1 MTTRTPPS
9 GWLSRL
15 AQGSLVKQI
24 LIGLVLGVQMLQFA
38 RRGPRHANWH
48 VVQHYQAI
56 LGCGIAT
63 HVAFLSIAMRPA
75 WAWLRTHAALPEQL
89 AQLFPWFA
97 PVAVAVVAGLWL
109 DRKYARRAPR
119 RPANPATPTAV
130 TRSP

>member
-1 MTTRTPPS
+1 M
-9 GWLSRL
+9 GVA
-15 AQGSLVKQI
+15 AQ
-24 LIGLVLGVQMLQFA
+24 
-38 RRGPRHANWH
+38 
-48 VVQHYQAI
+48 
-56 LGCGIAT
+56 
-63 HVAFLSIAMRPA
+63 
-75 WAWLRTHAALPEQL
+75 HAALPEQL